1 MMRCRSSV
9 GGKPEGAGRL
19 ARDPDLEEYFV
30 VLLQPGNLSER
41 VMRVG
46 WEEGKIKCIVIEND
60 RA

>member
-19 ARDPDLEEYFV
+19 DPDLEEYFV
-30 VLLQPGNLSER
+30 VLLQPGKSER

>member
-19 ARDPDLEEYFV
+19 ARDPDLEEHFV
-30 VLLQPGNLSER
+30 VLLQPGNLSEK

-46 WEEGKIKCIVIEND
+46 WEEGEIKCIVIEND

>member
-9 GGKPEGAGRL
+9 GGKPEGAGRD

-30 VLLQPGNLSER
+30 VLLQPGNLSEK

-46 WEEGKIKCIVIEND
+46 WEEGEIKCIVIEND